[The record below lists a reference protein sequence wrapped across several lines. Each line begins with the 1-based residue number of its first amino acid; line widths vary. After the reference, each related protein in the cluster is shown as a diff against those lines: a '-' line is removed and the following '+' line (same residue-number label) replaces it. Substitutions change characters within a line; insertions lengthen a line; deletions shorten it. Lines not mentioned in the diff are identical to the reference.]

1 MPTRRPVSA
10 LTHPFHVAA
19 RATSTRP
26 VVVNVAFPPVPPERT
41 SEAAGRLGATNTTAL
56 DTAMTPGSGN
66 PPKGALFQLPLG
78 RAPNHPAHSRNRI
91 IVRSVDANDRKLLAM
106 TLPSKD
112 EEALIARA
120 KEDPE
125 CFGELYDRYFPQIYR
140 YVASR
145 VRNQSLAEDITSEV
159 FFKAL
164 RAIGR
169 YHHTGHPFSA
179 WLYQI
184 AVNAITDH
192 YRARKRSE
200 DSLDEVPELVDPSIP
215 VEDVVADRLGTGDI
229 WALIEALPEQQRVAM
244 TLKYGQDLKLAEIGI
259 IMGKTE
265 GAVKLL
271 VFRGTATLRQRL
283 QARWQTASDGT
294 TRG

>member
-1 MPTRRPVSA
+1 
-10 LTHPFHVAA
+10 
-19 RATSTRP
+19 
-26 VVVNVAFPPVPPERT
+26 
-41 SEAAGRLGATNTTAL
+41 
-56 DTAMTPGSGN
+56 
-66 PPKGALFQLPLG
+66 
-78 RAPNHPAHSRNRI
+78 
-91 IVRSVDANDRKLLAM
+91 M
-106 TLPSKD
+106 TLPIKD

-125 CFGELYDRYFPQIYR
+125 AFGELYDHYFPQIYR

-145 VRNQSLAEDITSEV
+145 VRIQSLAEDITSEV

-169 YHHTGHPFSA
+169 YRHTGHPFSA

-192 YRARKRSE
+192 YRARKRTE
-200 DSLDEVPELVDPSIP
+200 DSLDDVPELADSSVA
-215 VEDVVADRLGTGDI
+215 VEDVVADRMGTGDI
-229 WALIEALPEQQRVAM
+229 WALIEALPQQQRVAM
-244 TLKYGQDLKLAEIGI
+244 TLKYGQDLKLAEIGL

-271 VFRGTATLRQRL
+271 IFRGTATLRQRL
-283 QARWQTASDGT
+283 QARWQIASEGSA
-294 TRG
+294 RG